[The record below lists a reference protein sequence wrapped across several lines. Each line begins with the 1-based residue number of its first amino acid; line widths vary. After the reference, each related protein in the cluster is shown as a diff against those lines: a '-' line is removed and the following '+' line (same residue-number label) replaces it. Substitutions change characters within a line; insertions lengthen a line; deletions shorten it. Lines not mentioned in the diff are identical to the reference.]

1 MSEVWKRPHDVVD
14 QGPVKQPILAAA
26 IAIEHLMVTSV
37 LAAEF
42 LAYSPPLPTISSMHR
57 SPLHSFL
64 AAVLGPHCA
73 MAVLTSCS
81 AAFSDRDCFHVL
93 WETVKV
99 QFFHRAA

>member
-1 MSEVWKRPHDVVD
+1 VSEVWKRPHDVVD
-14 QGPVKQPILAAA
+14 QGPVKQPVLAAA
-26 IAIEHLMVTSV
+26 IAIEHLIVPSV

-57 SPLHSFL
+57 SPLHNFL
-64 AAVLGPHCA
+64 AALLDPHCA

-81 AAFSDRDCFHVL
+81 SDRDCFHVL